1 MKSFNNTDLTEQ
13 ETIIN
18 IDYFESNVKAYT
30 SRKSIYERL
39 CRKIGKPQEIYY
51 TKNKITGAKW
61 CVPFSDKKTISSLLS
76 RPTLIGNIK

>member
-18 IDYFESNVKAYT
+18 IDYFESTVKAYT
-30 SRKSIYERL
+30 SRKSIYDRL
-39 CRKIGKPQEIYY
+39 CRKIGEPQETYY
-51 TKNKITGAKW
+51 TKNKIMGAKW
-61 CVPFSDKKTISSLLS
+61 NIPFSDKKRISAILS